1 MLGFMLPTWFL
12 SMWMSNTATTAMMIT
27 IVEAVLISL
36 NSIEQNV
43 EQNTVTSR
51 KTPSKH
57 PGSKFMKN
65 AHNPNEDVYS
75 DENQM
80 TLEPASILIVDA
92 SETTDEQ
99 PENNLKTNELS
110 DSMAESIETVRK
122 LNKALSLCV
131 CYASTCGGIG
141 TVTGTA
147 PNSIFFGQVNSLFG
161 SDTGLT
167 FSTWMAFACPI
178 SIILLLLIWLWL
190 TVRYFGLRG
199 CFRKSTNEDQCKFI
213 EKIITREAD
222 SLGTF
227 NYAEGMCC
235 VLFVLIT
242 ALWTT
247 RNVGELGWGKYFK
260 NPSGQT
266 FVTDTQPAI
275 LVALL
280 ALILPAVNPV
290 QLYRRRSEYRGDAT
304 ALANLQDQFLLP
316 WHVAQRRCPWG
327 VLIILGGGYALSDI
341 CQSSGLS
348 ALVGQTLGERVGGL
362 STTALIFVCCLI
374 SATIT
379 EFTSNAATVS
389 ILLPIIFSLGS
400 SLGLHPFLLAL
411 PTTIGTSFAFSLPAA
426 TPPNSIVFGKGRIS
440 VKDMVQSGIPLN
452 IVGCLITL
460 AATITYAQPLFGL
473 DTVPEWAVNGTLT
486 SFLN

>member
-1 MLGFMLPTWFL
+1 MAGYWTTEVIPIYVTALLPILLGPLFGVLTSNSVTVAYMKDTNMLFLGGILVACAIEHRRLHRRIAIKVLKLVGSDPKITSLNVRRLILGFMLPTWFL
-12 SMWMSNTATTAMMIT
+12 SMWMSNTATTAMMVT

-43 EQNTVTSR
+43 EQNAVTSR

-57 PGSKFMKN
+57 PGSRFMKN
-65 AHNPNEDVYS
+65 THDPNEDVCS
-75 DENQM
+75 EENQM
-80 TLEPASILIVDA
+80 ALEPASILIVDA
-92 SETTDEQ
+92 CETTDER
-99 PENNLKTNELS
+99 PKNNLKTNELS
-110 DSMAESIETVRK
+110 DSMTESIETVRK

-161 SDTGLT
+161 SDTGLN

-178 SIILLLLIWLWL
+178 SIILLLLIWGWL
-190 TVRYFGLRG
+190 TIRYFGLR
-199 CFRKSTNEDQCKFI
+199 
-213 EKIITREAD
+213 
-222 SLGTF
+222 
-227 NYAEGMCC
+227 YAEGMCC

-290 QLYRRRSEYRGDAT
+290 QLYQRRAEYRGDAT
-304 ALANLQDQFLLP
+304 VLANLQDHFLLP
-316 WHVAQRRCPWG
+316 WHVAQKRCPWG

-348 ALVGQTLGERVGGL
+348 DLVGQTLGERVGGL

-374 SATIT
+374 SATVT

-389 ILLPIIFSLGS
+389 ILLPIVFSLV
-400 SLGLHPFLLAL
+400 
-411 PTTIGTSFAFSLPAA
+411 SFKRFS
-426 TPPNSIVFGKGRIS
+426 NW
-440 VKDMVQSGIPLN
+440 IP
-452 IVGCLITL
+452 C
-460 AATITYAQPLFGL
+460 
-473 DTVPEWAVNGTLT
+473 
-486 SFLN
+486 

>member
-1 MLGFMLPTWFL
+1 MHSWFNFYC
-12 SMWMSNTATTAMMIT
+12 SEKFSIVQIMS
-27 IVEAVLISL
+27 LLCS
-36 NSIEQNV
+36 
-43 EQNTVTSR
+43 
-51 KTPSKH
+51 PSKH
-57 PGSKFMKN
+57 SSSRFIRN
-65 AHNPNEDVYS
+65 TYNPNGNVYNA
-75 DENQM
+75 ENQM
-80 TLEPASILIVDA
+80 TLEPASILTVDL
-92 SETTDEQ
+92 SETTDEP
-99 PENNLKTNELS
+99 PENKLKTNELTG
-110 DSMAESIETVRK
+110 DMADSIETVRK

-147 PNSIFFGQVNSLFG
+147 PNSIFFGQVDSLFG

-178 SIILLLLIWLWL
+178 SVILLLLVWCWL
-190 TVRYFGLRG
+190 TVRYFGLRS
-199 CFRKSTNEDQCKFI
+199 CFGKSKNENQCEFI
-213 EKIITREAD
+213 EKIIAREAD

-235 VLFVLIT
+235 VLFALIT
-242 ALWTT
+242 TLWVT
-247 RNVGELGWGKYFK
+247 RNVGEFGWGKYFK
-260 NPSGQT
+260 NTSGQN

-280 ALILPAVNPV
+280 ALILPAVNPA
-290 QLYRRRSEYRGDAT
+290 QLYRRQSDNRGDAT

-316 WHVAQRRCPWG
+316 WHVAQKRCPWG
-327 VLIILGGGYALSDI
+327 VFIILGGGYALSDI
-341 CQSSGLS
+341 CQNSGLS
-348 ALVGQTLGERVGGL
+348 TVIGQTLSERFGGL

-374 SATIT
+374 SACIT

-440 VKDMVQSGIPLN
+440 VKDMVSAFNLHVDILLP
-452 IVGCLITL
+452 VKST
-460 AATITYAQPLFGL
+460 
-473 DTVPEWAVNGTLT
+473 
-486 SFLN
+486 